1 MPEKRC
7 GKPKKYG
14 RSAGILPAVA
24 GASRSRPFCHPERS
38 EGSLSFHL
46 NFGAPHLLQLADVG
60 TTLSVHPL
68 QVFLRGLKVR
78 IHLHRGIQ
86 FRDSFRPTT

>member
-60 TTLSVHPL
+60 TTTIRASASGLSSPA
-68 QVFLRGLKVR
+68 RNT
-78 IHLHRGIQ
+78 
-86 FRDSFRPTT
+86 DSSSPQYSIPR